1 MDLSVQIIYSRR
13 KTVAMSVERDASV
26 IVRAPEG
33 MAEEKI
39 HRLIEAKRFW
49 LYQKIN
55 HDQKYRLRQ
64 TRKEFISGETILYL
78 GRNYRLQVTDKDF
91 AGVGFQSHFEI
102 SRENQPRA
110 AELFRRWYLRQAEE
124 RIPQRAKHFAEALGV
139 SFNRIFIS
147 DLKVRWG
154 SCTPKSNL
162 NFNWR
167 LMKAPTTVID
177 YVIVHE
183 LAHLIEPNHT
193 RQFWNI
199 VSIQIPRFD
208 WAKQWLREH
217 GDLLE
222 TDF

>member
-1 MDLSVQIIYSRR
+1 MQIVYSRR
-13 KTVAMSVERDASV
+13 KTVALSVERDASV

-39 HRLIEAKRFW
+39 H
-49 LYQKIN
+49 
-55 HDQKYRLRQ
+55 
-64 TRKEFISGETILYL
+64 
-78 GRNYRLQVTDKDF
+78 V
-91 AGVGFQSHFEI
+91 AGVGFQSRFEI
-102 SRENQPRA
+102 SRKNQPRA
-110 AELFRRWYLRQAEE
+110 AELFKLWYLRQAEE
-124 RIPQRAKHFAEALGV
+124 RIPPRAKYFAEALGV
-139 SFNRIFIS
+139 GFNRIYIS

-167 LMKAPTTVID
+167 LMKAPSTVID
-177 YVIVHE
+177 YVIVDE

-193 RQFWNI
+193 QQFWNI
-199 VSIQIPRFD
+199 VSIQVPRFN

>member
-1 MDLSVQIIYSRR
+1 MDLSFQIVYSRR

-26 IVRAPEG
+26 VVRAPEG
-33 MAEEKI
+33 MTEEKI

-49 LYQKIN
+49 LYQKTN
-55 HDQKYRLRQ
+55 HGQKYPLRQ
-64 TRKEFISGETILYL
+64 TRKEFVSGETILYL
-78 GRNYRLQVTDKDF
+78 GRNYRLQITDKDV
-91 AGVGFQSHFEI
+91 AGVGFQSRFEI
-102 SRENQPRA
+102 SRKNQPRA
-110 AELFRRWYLRQAEE
+110 AELFKRWYLQQAEE
-124 RIPQRAKHFAEALGV
+124 RIPPRAEYFGEALGV
-139 SFNRIFIS
+139 GFNRILIS

-199 VSIQIPRFD
+199 VSIQIPRFN

>member
-1 MDLSVQIIYSRR
+1 MDLSFQIVYSRR
-13 KTVAMSVERDASV
+13 KTVAMSVEREASV

-33 MAEEKI
+33 MAEKKI
-39 HRLIEAKRFW
+39 YRLIEAKRLW

-55 HDQKYRLRQ
+55 HDQKYPLRQ

-78 GRNYRLQVTDKDF
+78 GRNYRLLVTDRDI
-91 AGVGFQSHFEI
+91 AGVSFQSRFEI
-102 SRENQPRA
+102 SRKNQPRA
-110 AELFRRWYLRQAEE
+110 FELFKRWYLQQAKE
-124 RIPQRAKHFAEALGV
+124 RIPPRAKYFAEALGV
-139 SFNRIFIS
+139 GFNRILIS

-167 LMKAPTTVID
+167 LMKASPTVID

-183 LAHLIEPNHT
+183 LAHLIESNHNP
-193 RQFWNI
+193 QFWNI
-199 VSIQIPRFD
+199 VSIQVPRFD
-208 WAKQWLREH
+208 WAKRWLREH

-222 TDF
+222 SDF

>member
-1 MDLSVQIIYSRR
+1 
-13 KTVAMSVERDASV
+13 MSVERDASV

-33 MAEEKI
+33 MAEKKI
-39 HRLIEAKRFW
+39 YRLIEAKRLW

-55 HDQKYRLRQ
+55 HDQKYPLRQ

-78 GRNYRLQVTDKDF
+78 GRNYRLLVTDRDI
-91 AGVGFQSHFEI
+91 AGVSFQSRFEI
-102 SRENQPRA
+102 SRKNQPRA
-110 AELFRRWYLRQAEE
+110 FELFKRWYLQQAKE
-124 RIPQRAKHFAEALGV
+124 RIPPRAKYFAEALGV
-139 SFNRIFIS
+139 GFNRILIS

-167 LMKAPTTVID
+167 LMKASPTVID

-183 LAHLIEPNHT
+183 LAHLIESNHNP
-193 RQFWNI
+193 QFWNI
-199 VSIQIPRFD
+199 VSIQVPRFD
-208 WAKQWLREH
+208 WAKRWLREH

-222 TDF
+222 SDF